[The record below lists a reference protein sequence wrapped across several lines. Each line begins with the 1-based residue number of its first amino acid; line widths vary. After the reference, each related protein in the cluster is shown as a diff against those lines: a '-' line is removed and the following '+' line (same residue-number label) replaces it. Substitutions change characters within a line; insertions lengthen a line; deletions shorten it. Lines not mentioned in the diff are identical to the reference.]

1 MSDDRDKAAR
11 KDDVST
17 RVSVYAFVLAG
28 RLLKR
33 YKMLYITACLYA
45 LMVPITKRTPGEKR
59 SARVRN
65 QFALFNKRGA
75 RTARNARRDD
85 PRVRAARTVRFRDP
99 NANAFHQRDAVS
111 GSII

>member
-1 MSDDRDKAAR
+1 
-11 KDDVST
+11 
-17 RVSVYAFVLAG
+17 
-28 RLLKR
+28 
-33 YKMLYITACLYA
+33 MLYITVFLYA

-85 PRVRAARTVRFRDP
+85 PRVRAARTVRSSATRTRTRFI
-99 NANAFHQRDAVS
+99 NAMLCQ
-111 GSII
+111 GL